1 MSFSPPQGKP
11 YVFDRVFPPNT
22 TQEQVYHACAMQIV
36 KGEGWGLVGGP
47 LGGVLAGEPSSG
59 DIQIHGDIGGFWE
72 MIGPGWGVTLA
83 GGHAQGVPGGV
94 QQVLG
99 SLQDF
104 GGVTAIFRGPGGYL

>member
-1 MSFSPPQGKP
+1 
-11 YVFDRVFPPNT
+11 
-22 TQEQVYHACAMQIV
+22 
-36 KGEGWGLVGGP
+36 
-47 LGGVLAGEPSSG
+47 
-59 DIQIHGDIGGFWE
+59 

-104 GGVTAIFRGPGGYL
+104 GGVTAIFRGFGGYL